1 MSSAYSVPVE
11 SVLCYVKCVYTNNA
25 IYYKIPIHNTVSQFI
40 ERIQKQTARDL
51 FDLRSQQQME
61 EMVNRIEVVEAG
73 QEIPNCSPEEAP
85 ALLREEITLHQK
97 YGNRLKHM
105 AFYVR
110 TE

>member
-1 MSSAYSVPVE
+1 MSTTSSVPVE

-40 ERIQKQTARDL
+40 EKMKKQTARDL
-51 FDLRSQQQME
+51 FDLSSRQQME
-61 EMVNRIEVVEAG
+61 EMENRIEVVEAG
-73 QEIPNCSPEEAP
+73 QELPNCSPEDAP
-85 ALLREEITLHQK
+85 ALVSEDITMHQK

-110 TE
+110 TA

>member
-11 SVLCYVKCVYTNNA
+11 SVLCYVKCVYTNNS

-40 ERIQKQTARDL
+40 EKMKKQTARDL
-51 FDLRSQQQME
+51 FDLRSHQQME
-61 EMVNRIEVVEAG
+61 EIVNCIEVVEAG
-73 QEIPNCSPEEAP
+73 QEIPNCSPEDAP
-85 ALLREEITLHQK
+85 ALVSEDITMHQK

-110 TE
+110 TA

>member
-1 MSSAYSVPVE
+1 
-11 SVLCYVKCVYTNNA
+11 
-25 IYYKIPIHNTVSQFI
+25 
-40 ERIQKQTARDL
+40 
-51 FDLRSQQQME
+51 ME